1 MPDIWCSF
9 NAFVDYD
16 VYFDETIGD
25 KQTGDQTF
33 WENQCVY
40 NDYANMYIMF
50 PTKRSFRQMQI
61 ERERDRQTD
70 R

>member
-16 VYFDETIGD
+16 VYFDENIGD

-33 WENQCVY
+33 WEN
-40 NDYANMYIMF
+40 
-50 PTKRSFRQMQI
+50 
-61 ERERDRQTD
+61 
-70 R
+70 